1 MGDAHPALRW
11 RAISSKLESDTDQ
24 HREGTARTALLSK
37 PQHNDATRFAF
48 QRQIRTW
55 LGYRHQARETSNL
68 RQVKGWIVRGSLAV
82 VLIVSTALAA
92 CGQGKKS
99 GVTFLSIKT
108 ATISESNFSP
118 GIKVISPL
126 ESTTNVMLSP
136 EVDGRVIKKLVREGD
151 RVQAGQ
157 VILVLDNTQDSAQLD
172 AAKSNARFDII
183 NAERYQYLYE
193 QGAASAKDRDSY
205 ATKAIVSRDKA
216 IKDKATLNY
225 KFVRAPIDGVV
236 GDLDTVKLG
245 DYVTTG
251 QDITG
256 IVDNSTL
263 WTLMDIPSSQA
274 SQVKLGQTVEVVS
287 QSTPQITGEGKITF
301 ISPYFAYNQNGNP
314 PNTMTVKAEFPN
326 LTGQLKTGQY
336 VASTIITGT
345 SQNLAVPVQAVMMQA
360 QQPFVYR
367 VVPISKALPKIK
379 SSPNTTAQ
387 ELKKLEKLPGNTP
400 MVFQTPV
407 KLGQLQNNLYP
418 VISGLK
424 AGDNV
429 AVSNTS
435 RLRSGMPVKVS
446 VGAN

>member
-1 MGDAHPALRW
+1 M
-11 RAISSKLESDTDQ
+11 
-24 HREGTARTALLSK
+24 
-37 PQHNDATRFAF
+37 
-48 QRQIRTW
+48 
-55 LGYRHQARETSNL
+55 
-68 RQVKGWIVRGSLAV
+68 KGWIVRGSLAV

-92 CGQGKKS
+92 CGQSKKA
-99 GVTFLSIKT
+99 GHTFLSIKT
-108 ATISESNFSP
+108 ATISESTFAPS
-118 GIKVISPL
+118 IRAISPL
-126 ESTTNVMLSP
+126 ESTTNVVLSP
-136 EVDGRVIKKLVREGD
+136 ETDGRVIKKLVREGD

-157 VILVLDNTQDSAQLD
+157 VILVLDNTQDSAQLNTSQS
-172 AAKSNARFDII
+172 AARNSFV
-183 NAERYQYLYE
+183 NAERFQYLYE
-193 QGAASAKDRDSY
+193 QGAASAMDRDFY
-205 ATKAIVSRDKA
+205 ATKAIKARDQA
-216 IKDKATLNY
+216 IADKATLNY
-225 KFVRAPIDGVV
+225 KFVRSPIDGVV

-251 QDITG
+251 QAITG

-274 SQVKLGQTVEVVS
+274 SQVKVGQTVKVAS

-301 ISPYFAYNQNGNP
+301 ISPYFAFSQNGNP

-345 SQNLAVPVQAVMMQA
+345 SQSLAVPVQAVMMQA

-379 SSPNTTAQ
+379 SSPNTTDQ

-407 KLGQLQNNLYP
+407 KLGPLQNNLYP

-424 AGDNV
+424 TGDKV

-435 RLRSGMPVKVS
+435 RLRSGMPVKVAT
-446 VGAN
+446 GAN